1 MELNGR
7 LGTVPA
13 VSLGDCVRWAQQQV
27 GGMNRVTRANEVRGK
42 RLLGTE
48 LDTTQGG
55 KAPHSEQR
63 LCSTCLALALF
74 VEVIPHSCPGT
85 KFPRGSFGWAGTLG
99 SPHTGGQSGD
109 ARPHSKEA
117 TFV

>member
-1 MELNGR
+1 M
-7 LGTVPA
+7 
-13 VSLGDCVRWAQQQV
+13 
-27 GGMNRVTRANEVRGK
+27 
-42 RLLGTE
+42 GTE

-55 KAPHSEQR
+55 KAPPQR
-63 LCSTCLALALF
+63 VEALLYLPCLSLF
-74 VEVIPHSCPGT
+74 VGDIPHSCPGT
-85 KFPRGSFGWAGTLG
+85 KFPRGSFGSAGTLG